1 MENNMNLQLVATG
14 LVIFYIGLNN
24 YKLETNFVIK
34 LCIVVCCHNNISQL
48 NNRLIKRLN
57 YSRF

>member
-1 MENNMNLQLVATG
+1 MNLQLVTTG

-24 YKLETNFVIK
+24 SKLETNSVIK